1 MCPVGDSL
9 LQAGRDVLLA
19 AFQLQ
24 EHPDSPQ
31 HRQHLAVTAKRIL
44 VETAK
49 VRGHWKGTRAEG
61 GSSSRSMEQTTPPLL
76 MKGEWEFLT

>member
-9 LQAGRDVLLA
+9 LQAGRDVLLG

-31 HRQHLAVTAKRIL
+31 HRQHLAVAAKRIL

-49 VRGHWKGTRAEG
+49 VRGHWEGT
-61 GSSSRSMEQTTPPLL
+61 
-76 MKGEWEFLT
+76 